1 MRYAIITNPVSGK
14 MTVDQKRTVL
24 AKAAEILDA
33 KIYGLDT
40 ATSEDFG
47 QCARDLATYYDVLVT
62 TGGDGTFSDIINF
75 IDTAHTTIA
84 YLPLGTGN
92 AMRYALRY
100 KGSLADIA
108 MRIRDGKIYEYDLIN
123 CDEKKRAFM
132 VSIGIEGA
140 LIRLRNQYLAQ
151 GATGF
156 KTYLRAAFNAYFREY
171 KRVIATITVDD
182 AIFDT
187 ENLLTLMVVKQPY
200 YGFGMNVV
208 PEARFDDRKLHILCI
223 NSGLF
228 KCAIGA
234 ITAFTIGN
242 RIGKYCTGQKIS
254 VQLERPLILQIDG
267 NYAWESDVFS
277 FTVMPNALKIKH

>member
-14 MTVDQKRTVL
+14 MSVDQKRTVL
-24 AKAAEILDA
+24 ANASKILDA

-40 ATSEDFG
+40 ITKDDLG
-47 QCARDLATYYDVLVT
+47 LCARELATYYDVLVT
-62 TGGDGTFSDIINF
+62 AGGDGTFSDIINS

-140 LIRLRNQYLAQ
+140 LIRLRNKYLAQ

-171 KRVIATITVDD
+171 KRAIATITVDG

-187 ENLLTLMVVKQPY
+187 ENLLSLMVVKQPY

-208 PEARFDDRKLHILCI
+208 PRARFDDRKLHILCI

-228 KCAIGA
+228 NCTIGVV
-234 ITAFTIGN
+234 TAFTIGN

-254 VQLERPLILQIDG
+254 VQLKYPLILQIDG
-267 NYAWESDVFS
+267 NYAWKSDVFS

>member
-14 MTVDQKRTVL
+14 MTIDQKRAVL
-24 AKAAEILDA
+24 AKAAEILNA
-33 KIYGLDT
+33 EIYGLDAIT
-40 ATSEDFG
+40 ADDFG
-47 QCARDLATYYDVLVT
+47 QCARELATHYDVLVT
-62 TGGDGTFSDIINF
+62 AGGDGTFSDIINS
-75 IDTAHTTIA
+75 IDTAQTPIS

-92 AMRYALRY
+92 AMRYALEY

-108 MRIRDGKIYEYDLIN
+108 MRIKDGKIQEYDLIN
-123 CDEKKRAFM
+123 CDEKKCAFM
-132 VSIGIEGA
+132 VSIGIEGT

-156 KTYLRAAFNAYFREY
+156 KTYLRATFNAYFREY
-171 KRVIATITVDD
+171 KRANVTITVDD
-182 AIFDT
+182 ATFNAK
-187 ENLLTLMVVKQPY
+187 NLLSLMVVKQPY

-223 NSGLF
+223 SSGLF

-234 ITAFTIGN
+234 VTAFTIGN
-242 RIGKYCTGQKIS
+242 RIGEYRTGQKLA

-267 NYAWESDVFS
+267 NNAWDADNFS
-277 FTVMPNALKIKH
+277 FTVMPNVLKIKC

>member
-40 ATSEDFG
+40 ITTDDFS
-47 QCARDLATYYDVLVT
+47 QCARELTTHYDVLVT
-62 TGGDGTFSDIINF
+62 AGGDGTFSDIINS
-75 IDTAHTTIA
+75 IDTAQTTIA

-92 AMRYALRY
+92 AMRYALKY

-108 MRIRDGKIYEYDLIN
+108 MRIRDGKIHKYDLVN
-123 CDEKKRAFM
+123 CDKKKCAFM
-132 VSIGIEGA
+132 ASIGIEGT

-171 KRVIATITVDD
+171 KRAIATITVDD
-182 AIFDT
+182 ATFDT
-187 ENLLTLMVVKQPY
+187 ENLLSLMVVKQPY
-200 YGFGMNVV
+200 YGFGMDVV

-228 KCAIGA
+228 KCTIGVV
-234 ITAFTIGN
+234 TAFTIGN
-242 RIGKYCTGQKIS
+242 RIGKYRTAHKLA

-267 NYAWESDVFS
+267 NYAWDADNFT
-277 FTVMPNALKIKH
+277 FTVLPNALKIKF

>member
-1 MRYAIITNPVSGK
+1 MRYAIITNPASGK
-14 MTVDQKRTVL
+14 MTVDHKRASL
-24 AKAAEILDA
+24 AKPAEILDA

-40 ATSEDFG
+40 VTAEDFG
-47 QCARDLATYYDVLVT
+47 QCARELATHYDVLVT
-62 TGGDGTFSDIINF
+62 AGGDGTFSDIINSLD
-75 IDTAHTTIA
+75 ITQTTIA

-92 AMRYALRY
+92 AMRHALRY

-108 MRIRDGKIYEYDLIN
+108 MRIRDGTIREYDLVN
-123 CDEKKRAFM
+123 CDEKKRVFM
-132 VSIGIEGA
+132 ASIGIEGT

-156 KTYLRAAFNAYFREY
+156 KPYLCAAFNAYFREY
-171 KRVIATITVDD
+171 KRAIATITVDG
-182 AIFDT
+182 ATFNT
-187 ENLLTLMVVKQPY
+187 KNLLSLMVVKQPY

-208 PEARFDDRKLHILCI
+208 PEALFDDRKLHILCI

-228 KCAIGA
+228 KCAIGG

-242 RIGKYCTGQKIS
+242 RIGKYCTGKKIS
-254 VQLERPLILQIDG
+254 VQLDHPLILQIDG
-267 NYAWESDVFS
+267 NYAWKSDVFS

>member
-40 ATSEDFG
+40 ITTDDFS
-47 QCARDLATYYDVLVT
+47 QCAHELTTHYDMLVIA
-62 TGGDGTFSDIINF
+62 GGDGTFSDIINS
-75 IDTAHTTIA
+75 IDTSQTPIA

-92 AMRYALRY
+92 AMRYALEY

-108 MRIRDGKIYEYDLIN
+108 MRIRDGKIHEYDLVN

-132 VSIGIEGA
+132 AAIGIEGT

-151 GATGF
+151 GVTGF

-171 KRVIATITVDD
+171 KRAIATITVDG
-182 AIFDT
+182 ATFDT
-187 ENLLTLMVVKQPY
+187 ENLLSLMVVKQPY

-208 PEARFDDRKLHILCI
+208 PRAKFDDRTLHILCI
-223 NSGLF
+223 SSGLF

-234 ITAFTIGN
+234 VTAYTIGN

-254 VQLERPLILQIDG
+254 VQLEHPLILQIDG
-267 NYAWESDVFS
+267 NYAWKSDVFS
-277 FTVMPNALKIKH
+277 FTVMPNALKIKC